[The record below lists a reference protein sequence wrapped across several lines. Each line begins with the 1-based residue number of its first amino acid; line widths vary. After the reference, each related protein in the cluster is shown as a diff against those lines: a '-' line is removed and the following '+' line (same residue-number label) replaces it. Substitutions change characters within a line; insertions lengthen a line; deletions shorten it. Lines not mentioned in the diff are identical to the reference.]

1 MPKGLDVMAS
11 MGIVPAE
18 KILLEELNEQGRWNQ
33 YKENLGRMKKRMNGI
48 DWQQTAANLWMAGMK
63 TLCEKQPDYPYFMQ
77 TAQWDKKNLNAAL
90 AAWAELK
97 HDAILYAKQPMG
109 AECGGLNVPNP
120 IVKGY
125 VEPNVKYWNTA
136 IGVLDALTG
145 VLEKYDLVTEKA
157 KEITETL
164 RENAEFLLNMSQKE
178 LNRQTLTD
186 EEYEKIHIIGSDFEY
201 MTLQLISQPDQ
212 YLDSWDLV
220 NGPDKS
226 IAIVADVYTANASN
240 NPEKAVLYEAVG
252 PAHMIY
258 VVVEIDGYLYL
269 TRGAVLSYREF
280 DEDLNTPRL
289 TDEEWQKT
297 LEEQP
302 GKGTPSW
309 MQEIMLPA
317 DKKPVDN
324 ERIFY
329 SSGC

>member
-1 MPKGLDVMAS
+1 M
-11 MGIVPAE
+11 
-18 KILLEELNEQGRWNQ
+18 
-33 YKENLGRMKKRMNGI
+33 
-48 DWQQTAANLWMAGMK
+48 
-63 TLCEKQPDYPYFMQ
+63 
-77 TAQWDKKNLNAAL
+77 
-90 AAWAELK
+90 
-97 HDAILYAKQPMG
+97 
-109 AECGGLNVPNP
+109 PNP

-186 EEYEKIHIIGSDFEY
+186 EEYEKIRIIGSDFEY